1 MKGNC
6 HACDATNVEL
16 HQHHIVPRS
25 RGGLDTEA
33 NLIALCTDCHGKAH
47 DVSFKTDGGIIKQAI
62 SKSKQLDEE
71 SRAWLEDN
79 EQVVEDMLEEL
90 YNLNIDLY
98 NFLVSSLNLGA
109 MRADILFSALHP
121 DNPLRK
127 KKLVLPFLLKDQEAL
142 KKVYEGVKDD
152 SI

>member
-6 HACDATNVEL
+6 QTCDATNVEL

-25 RGGLDTEA
+25 RGGLDTET

-47 DVSFKTDGGIIKQAI
+47 DVSFKTDGGIIKDAV
-62 SKSKQLDEE
+62 SKTKQLDTEA
-71 SRAWLEDN
+71 RIWLEEN
-79 EQVVEDMLEEL
+79 QHIVEDMLEKL
-90 YNLNIDLY
+90 YDTDIDLY
-98 NFLVSSLNLGA
+98 NFLVSSMNLGA
-109 MRADILFSALHP
+109 MKAATLFSALHP

-127 KKLVLPFLLKDQEAL
+127 KTLRLPFLLADQEAL

>member
-6 HACDATNVEL
+6 KSCDATNVEL

-25 RGGLDTEA
+25 RGGPDTEA
-33 NLIALCTDCHGKAH
+33 NLITLCTGCHGKVH
-47 DVSFKTDGGIIKQAI
+47 DVSFKTDGGVIKQAI
-62 SKSKQLDEE
+62 SKSKQLSEE
-71 SRAWLEDN
+71 SRTWLEDN

-90 YNLNIDLY
+90 YNVNIDLY

-109 MRADILFSALHP
+109 MRVDILFSALHP

-127 KKLVLPFLLKDQEAL
+127 KKLVLPFLLKDQETL
-142 KKVYEGVKDD
+142 KKIYEGVKGD